1 MTGEKLDGV
10 LHRVASSFEK
20 SSYGD
25 VNGVHVPRLAV
36 GFREDWT
43 IDHGETKDTFYVQRC
58 QIGTKELVEA
68 LDKEVSDE
76 TVARSVLTLMHEV
89 CGHSRQVNH
98 EFNRDMPLCTVLALN
113 HHTCRHSPLY
123 YGLDEHGNPTQAY
136 FRQPHEIAAQY
147 MGIKCTYEFLC
158 GLWDDEARAEAAVA
172 AVHNNLITKDSAY
185 IQKPFGGSVP
195 YREKVSEILDDL
207 DGSFKKNVFEKRDY
221 PKDGRGRVARDDGKV
236 KRPDIVDDFV
246 DNGGSRRIY
255 WQLRF
260 SANGLKTDWIMASL
274 RSQIVDKN
282 GIMRQQAA
290 LRGIPLSVKYAM
302 APMRPPVGSRPKKD
316 ELLLDNLDSPEDMH
330 GKGSKEQKRL
340 VARPGAPPDRYGQA
354 VGVLGDVAMG
364 DEDRALDGQGTQLG
378 DD

>member
-1 MTGEKLDGV
+1 M
-10 LHRVASSFEK
+10 SW
-20 SSYGD
+20 
-25 VNGVHVPRLAV
+25 P
-36 GFREDWT
+36 
-43 IDHGETKDTFYVQRC
+43 
-58 QIGTKELVEA
+58 
-68 LDKEVSDE
+68 
-76 TVARSVLTLMHEV
+76 
-89 CGHSRQVNH
+89 
-98 EFNRDMPLCTVLALN
+98 
-113 HHTCRHSPLY
+113 CRHSPLY

-172 AVHNNLITKDSAY
+172 AVHNDLITKDSAY

-207 DGSFKKNVFEKRDY
+207 DSSFKRRVFEKRDY
-221 PKDGRGRVARDDGKV
+221 PKDGRGRVACDDGKV

>member
-1 MTGEKLDGV
+1 M
-10 LHRVASSFEK
+10 SW
-20 SSYGD
+20 
-25 VNGVHVPRLAV
+25 P
-36 GFREDWT
+36 
-43 IDHGETKDTFYVQRC
+43 
-58 QIGTKELVEA
+58 
-68 LDKEVSDE
+68 
-76 TVARSVLTLMHEV
+76 
-89 CGHSRQVNH
+89 
-98 EFNRDMPLCTVLALN
+98 
-113 HHTCRHSPLY
+113 CRHSPLY

-136 FRQPHEIAAQY
+136 FRQSHEIAAQY

-185 IQKPFGGSVP
+185 IQKPFGGAAP
-195 YREKVSEILDDL
+195 YRKKVSEILDDL
-207 DGSFKKNVFEKRDY
+207 DSSFKRRVFEKRDY
-221 PKDGRGRVARDDGKV
+221 PKDGRGRVACGDGKG